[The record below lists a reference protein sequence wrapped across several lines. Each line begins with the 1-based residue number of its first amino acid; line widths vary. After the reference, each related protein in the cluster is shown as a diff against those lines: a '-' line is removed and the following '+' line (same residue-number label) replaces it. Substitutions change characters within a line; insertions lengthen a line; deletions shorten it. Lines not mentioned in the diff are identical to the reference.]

1 MKKVWITVISCLSAA
16 AVAAGGLA
24 AWFIVPRQKFTSAPR
39 DANTLWY
46 QKPAANDYDGWEQ
59 EALPIGNGYM
69 GAKIFGGV
77 KKERIQFN
85 EKTLWSG
92 GPEIEGYN
100 GGNSRDDSG
109 AALREIQQ
117 LLAQENYDAAQ
128 EAMTKLQGNET
139 GRGSYQNFGDLY
151 LKFQGVMRGNNYIRD
166 LNLNTAVSSVSF
178 TSGGVD
184 YRREYFASYPDRVIA
199 ARLTA
204 SEGGH
209 LSFDA
214 VLESA
219 QNGTVSAAD
228 NTITLTGTV
237 MGKEGKKGATPDAN
251 SMRYAAQVRVI
262 PDGGTITANGD
273 GSLTVSEADSVTIL
287 LTAATDYANDYP
299 EYRSGVD
306 PMETVREKMEAAT
319 ALGYDQL
326 YQRHETDYTALFDRV
341 QLDLGQQ
348 GSLEPTDRVLKDYQ
362 KDGLNPSLEALYF
375 QYGRYLLIASSRE
388 GSLPANLQGVWNGKN
403 DPMWESDYHT
413 NINLQ
418 MNYWPAYVTNLSET
432 ALPLLEYVESLREP
446 GRKTANMYTGIGADL
461 PDGTPDTS
469 QATGWMVHTQ
479 NTPLGMTGPGSVWT
493 WGWSP
498 TAGAWL
504 TQNTFD
510 YFAFTQDVDML
521 REEIYPAMQES
532 ALMWSQLLIEDPVTG
547 RLISSPSYS
556 PEHGPVAA
564 GNTYDQSIIWQLY
577 SDTIKAA
584 DALTQAGFGS
594 DVDASLIETLK
605 AQINRLDPV
614 QVGAWGQVKEW
625 PQEDTWEDRGF
636 KTHDVEKE
644 HRHMSNLLGLYPGNY
659 ITLATPEY
667 LDAAR
672 VTLEDRGDGGTGWS
686 KAQKICEWARLLD
699 GNHSYKMLSELLK
712 ESTLDNLWDTHPPFQ
727 IDGNFGATAGIA
739 EMLIQSHAGYI
750 QLLPALPD
758 AWAKSGSVFGLVA
771 RGNFVFDFSW
781 ADGKLSQV
789 RMTARSGGDCKMYC
803 PADSTLTVTDANG
816 QPVAV
821 ERVDDLSVRF
831 ASGAGESY
839 TIAYSK

>member
-1 MKKVWITVISCLSAA
+1 MKKVWITVISCAGAA
-16 AVAAGGLA
+16 AVAAGALT
-24 AWFIVPRQKFTSAPR
+24 AWFVVPRQKFDVPPR
-39 DANTLWY
+39 SENTLWY
-46 QKPAANDYDGWEQ
+46 QKPAANNYDGWEQ
-59 EALPIGNGYM
+59 QALPIGNGYM

-92 GPEIEGYN
+92 GPGTQGYD

-109 AALREIQQ
+109 EALREIQQ
-117 LLAQENYDAAQ
+117 LLAAEDYDAAQ
-128 EAMTKLQGNET
+128 EAMTKLQGDEN
-139 GRGSYQNFGDLY
+139 GLGAYQNFGDLY
-151 LKFQGVMRGNNYIRD
+151 LKFKGAFRGKNYIRD
-166 LNLNTAVSSVSF
+166 LDLDSAVSSVSF

-184 YRREYFASYPDRVIA
+184 YRREYFASYPDRVIV

-204 SEGGH
+204 SEGGR

-214 VLESA
+214 QLESA
-219 QNGTVSAAD
+219 QNGSVTAA
-228 NTITLTGTV
+228 NVTITLTGTV
-237 MGKEGKKGATPDAN
+237 MGKEGKKGAMPDAN

-262 PDGGTITANGD
+262 PQGGTVSANED
-273 GSLTVSEADSVTIL
+273 GSLTVSDADSVTIL

-306 PMETVREKMEAAT
+306 PLETVQEKMESAA
-319 ALGYDQL
+319 ALGYEQL
-326 YQRHETDYTALFDRV
+326 LQRHESDYTALFDRV
-341 QLDLGQQ
+341 KLNLGQQ
-348 GSLEPTDRVLKDYQ
+348 GSLIPTDQVLKDYQ
-362 KDGLNPSLEALYF
+362 KTGSNPSLEALYF
-375 QYGRYLLIASSRE
+375 QYGRYLLVASSRE
-388 GSLPANLQGVWNGKN
+388 GSLPANLQGVWNAKN
-403 DPMWESDYHT
+403 DPQWQSDYHT

-432 ALPLLEYVESLREP
+432 AIPLLEYVDSLREP

-461 PDGTPDTS
+461 PDGTPDTA

-479 NTPLGMTGPGSVWT
+479 NSPMGNTGPGSSWT

-510 YFAFTQDVDML
+510 YFAFTRDIDML

-556 PEHGPVAA
+556 PEQGPVSA

-577 SDTIKAA
+577 SDTIRAA
-584 DALTQAGFGS
+584 EALTQAGYADG
-594 DVDASLIETLK
+594 VDAQLIEKLK
-605 AQINRLDPV
+605 AQIDRLQPV

-625 PQEDTWEDRGF
+625 PQEDTWEDRGV
-636 KTHDVEKE
+636 KSQGVELQ

-659 ITLATPEY
+659 ITPATPEY
-667 LDAAR
+667 MAAAR
-672 VTLEDRGDGGTGWS
+672 VSLEDRGDGGTGWS

-712 ESTLDNLWDTHPPFQ
+712 ESTLPNLWDTHPPYQ

-758 AWAKSGSVFGLVA
+758 AWAQSGSVSGLVA
-771 RGNFVFDFSW
+771 RGSFVFDFSW
-781 ADGKLSQV
+781 EEGALIQV
-789 RMTARSGGDCKMYC
+789 QMTARSGGDCVMYC
-803 PADSTLTVTDANG
+803 PAGSVLTVTGADG
-816 QPVAV
+816 QPVTA
-821 ERVDDLSVRF
+821 ERVDDRSVRF
-831 ASGAGESY
+831 ATQAGALYTLAYGE
-839 TIAYSK
+839 

>member
-1 MKKVWITVISCLSAA
+1 
-16 AVAAGGLA
+16 
-24 AWFIVPRQKFTSAPR
+24 
-39 DANTLWY
+39 
-46 QKPAANDYDGWEQ
+46 
-59 EALPIGNGYM
+59 
-69 GAKIFGGV
+69 
-77 KKERIQFN
+77 
-85 EKTLWSG
+85 
-92 GPEIEGYN
+92 
-100 GGNSRDDSG
+100 
-109 AALREIQQ
+109 
-117 LLAQENYDAAQ
+117 
-128 EAMTKLQGNET
+128 MTKLQGNET

-151 LKFQGVMRGNNYIRD
+151 LKFDGTFRAKNYIRD
-166 LNLNTAVSSVSF
+166 LHLDTAVSTVSF

-184 YRREYFASYPDRVIA
+184 YQREYFASYPDRIIA

-204 SEGGH
+204 SEGGK

-219 QNGTVSAAD
+219 QNGAVTAEGD
-228 NTITLTGTV
+228 TITLTGTV
-237 MGKEGKKGATPDAN
+237 MGLEGKKGATPDAN

-262 PDGGTITANGD
+262 PEGGAVSANAD
-273 GSLTVSEADSVTIL
+273 GSLTVTGADSVVLL

-306 PMETVREKMEAAT
+306 PMDTVREKMEAAA

-326 YQRHETDYTALFDRV
+326 RQRHEADYTPLFDRM

-348 GSLEPTDRVLKDYQ
+348 GSLEPTDRVLKAYQ
-362 KDGLNPSLEALYF
+362 KEGSNPSLEALYF

-418 MNYWPAYVTNLSET
+418 MNYWPAYVTNLAET
-432 ALPLLEYVESLREP
+432 ATPLLEYVDSLREP

-510 YFAFTQDVDML
+510 YFAFTQDIDML
-521 REEIYPAMQES
+521 RTEIYPAMQES

-556 PEHGPVAA
+556 PEQGPVSA

-584 DALTQAGFGS
+584 DALTQAGYGS
-594 DVDASLIETLK
+594 DVNAELIETLK
-605 AQINRLDPV
+605 TQIDRLQPV
-614 QVGAWGQVKEW
+614 EVGAWGQVKEW

-659 ITLATPEY
+659 ITPATPEY
-667 LDAAR
+667 MAAAR
-672 VTLEDRGDGGTGWS
+672 VSLEDRGDGGTGWS

-739 EMLIQSHAGYI
+739 EMLIQSHMGYI

-758 AWAKSGSVFGLVA
+758 AWAQSGSVSGLVA
-771 RGNFVFDFSW
+771 RGNFVFDFAW
-781 ADGKLSQV
+781 ADGALTQV
-789 RMTARSGGDCKMYC
+789 QMIARSGGDCVMYC
-803 PADSTLTVTDANG
+803 PAGGALAVTGADG
-816 QPVAV
+816 QSVAV

-831 ASGAGESY
+831 AAQAGASY
-839 TIAYSK
+839 TIAYGG